1 LKFAG
6 KFVWNSQLIVGAG
19 QVLSAASQYTFSMK
33 NSIKMAFAGGLA
45 LALSMFLSG
54 GLVAVFSFSLA
65 AVSRL

>member
-1 LKFAG
+1 
-6 KFVWNSQLIVGAG
+6 
-19 QVLSAASQYTFSMK
+19 MK
-33 NSIKMAFAGGLA
+33 NSIKMAFNGSLA